1 MIKTKYSL
9 YKKVLLLAGVCLMMN
24 AGMQAQEKIDREA
37 LVKRHNVINEK
48 YDSLGS
54 LTVGN
59 GRFAFTVDV
68 TGLQSFPEAY
78 AGGVNLGTESEWGW
92 HSFPNVIGYKREDAL
107 KTYQFNGRDV
117 SYSVQWNEEG
127 IHKKSGDYF
136 RINEHRLQLGN
147 LGFEILKKDNT
158 PASLKD
164 IQQVHQQLNV
174 WTGEIVS
181 TFFVEGEKV
190 MVSTV
195 ANQEDDVISAAVTS
209 ALVKSGRLKVFVRYP
224 YPTGAFLDGGTNY
237 ASEDKHTSAI
247 VKQGNE
253 FARLKHSLDTTSYFT
268 ELSWKGKASFNK
280 KGNHYFLLTPQ
291 NTTGQFSFSCRFGK
305 AEKQTI
311 PTYRQS
317 VQSSYAAWTE
327 YWKTG
332 AAVDFKGSTDRRAF
346 ELERRIVLS
355 QYLLRV
361 QESGNYPPQETGLT
375 FNSWYG
381 KPHLEMHW
389 WHSAQYAFWNRTEL
403 LQKSMDWYS
412 DPVVYNNAKAI
423 ATRQGYDG
431 VRWQKMTDNPGTE
444 SPSSVG
450 AFLIWQQPHY
460 IYFAEMC
467 YRKFHDKATLEK
479 YKSNVFA
486 TADFMASYAHWDSAT
501 NRYILGKGLIPA
513 QETFKATETFN
524 PIFELTYWQ
533 WALATAQEW
542 RVRCGLPR
550 NKKYDDVM
558 QHLSTIPQINGLY
571 YPAES
576 ATDAYTNPKYKT
588 DHPIVVGAMGMLPPV
603 KEMDTAVMR
612 RTFDWVWNNWAWPE
626 TWGWDFPLV
635 AMSAT
640 RLGMPD
646 KAIDALFMPITTN
659 TYLSNGHNYQDG
671 RLRIY
676 LPGNGALLSAVAMMC
691 AGYDGCTVAEPG
703 IPKDGKWKVRWE
715 GLQKMP

>member
-1 MIKTKYSL
+1 MIKTKNKWH
-9 YKKVLLLAGVCLMMN
+9 KKMLLWAGVCFITS
-24 AGMQAQEKIDREA
+24 ATMQAQDKIDREA
-37 LVKRHNVINEK
+37 LVKRHNVINAK

-59 GRFAFTVDV
+59 GRFAVTVDI

-78 AGGVNLGTESEWGW
+78 AGGVNLGTQSEWGW
-92 HSFPNVIGYKREDAL
+92 HSFPNVNNYKREDAL
-107 KTYQFNGRDV
+107 KIYQFNGRDV
-117 SYSVQWNEEG
+117 SYATQWNEEG
-127 IHKKSGDYF
+127 IHKRAADYY

-158 PASLKD
+158 PATLKD
-164 IQQVHQQLNV
+164 IQKVFQQLNV

-181 TFFVEGEKV
+181 TFYVEGEKV

-195 ANQEDDVISAAVTS
+195 ANQEDDVVSAAITS
-209 ALVKSGRLKVFVRYP
+209 SLLKAGRIKVFLRYP
-224 YPTGAFLDGGTNY
+224 YPTGAFLDGGNNY
-237 ASEDKHTSAI
+237 SSEEKHTSEI
-247 VKQGNE
+247 VTQGND

-268 ELSWKGKASFNK
+268 ELSWKGKASLTK
-280 KGNHYFLLTPQ
+280 KASHYFLLSPQ
-291 NTTGQFSFSCRFGK
+291 NANGQFSFSCRFGQ
-305 AEKQTI
+305 AEQQVI
-311 PTYRQS
+311 PSYLQS
-317 VQSSYAAWTE
+317 VQSSYAAWTK

-332 AAVDFKGSTDRRAF
+332 AAVDFKGSTDSRAF
-346 ELERRIVLS
+346 ELERRIILS

-412 DPVVYNNAKAI
+412 DPIVYNNAKAI
-423 ATRQGYDG
+423 AVRQGYDG

-460 IYFAEMC
+460 IYFAELC

-479 YKSNVFA
+479 YKNNVFA

-513 QETFKATETFN
+513 QETFKAVETFN

-558 QHLSTIPQINGLY
+558 QHLSAIPQTNGLY

-603 KEMDTAVMR
+603 KEMDTTVMHK
-612 RTFDWVWNNWAWPE
+612 TFDWVWNNWAWPE

-640 RLGMPD
+640 RLGMPE

-659 TYLSNGHNYQDG
+659 TYLTNGHNYQDG

-703 IPKDGKWKVRWE
+703 IPKNGKWKVRWE